1 MSLNGLFHLLW
12 FHIGVKG
19 HLNKNAPSLFPLQAS
34 SHHKDKPLPL
44 LPALRDLPP
53 PPPPDR
59 LHQAGTTSD
68 ARLQRRPLPSTPGE
82 PPRDKL
88 PPAPPNRPL
97 AEWNSRPVPRAPISS
112 SSSSPSTSSSPQVSS
127 LEGDVRAGVREL
139 SNRHSLPLALP
150 STLDTRT
157 DSQKNSTLSLDHQLV
172 RGTRKHHTLS
182 CHYNNLIC
190 IVSASNRTGKNHTT
204 VCWSESMFFSAVTQ
218 PLILSLYIFP
228 WGWLCCLSSMCMLGF
243 LIIIVT
249 LCSKVTTF
257 LMRQLSNKSMK
268 F

>member
-1 MSLNGLFHLLW
+1 MHYFTCFDFIS
-12 FHIGVKG
+12 VKC
-19 HLNKNAPSLFPLQAS
+19 HLNKNTLSLFPLQAS

-59 LHQAGTTSD
+59 PHPAGATSD

-82 PPRDKL
+82 PPREKL
-88 PPAPPNRPL
+88 PPAPPNRSL
-97 AEWNSRPVPRAPISS
+97 ADWNSRPVPRAPISS
-112 SSSSPSTSSSPQVSS
+112 SSPSTSSSTQVSS

-150 STLDTRT
+150 STLDARA

-182 CHYNNLIC
+182 CHYKNLIC
-190 IVSASNRTGKNHTT
+190 IVSASNRIRKNYTT
-204 VCWSESMFFSAVTQ
+204 VCWSENTCFSAVTQ
-218 PLILSLYIFP
+218 PLQFVLLFYHYTYPHWVS
-228 WGWLCCLSSMCMLGF
+228 CLISMCMFGF

-249 LCSKVTTF
+249 LFKNDYIFDETAFKQKRDV
-257 LMRQLSNKSMK
+257 LA
-268 F
+268 